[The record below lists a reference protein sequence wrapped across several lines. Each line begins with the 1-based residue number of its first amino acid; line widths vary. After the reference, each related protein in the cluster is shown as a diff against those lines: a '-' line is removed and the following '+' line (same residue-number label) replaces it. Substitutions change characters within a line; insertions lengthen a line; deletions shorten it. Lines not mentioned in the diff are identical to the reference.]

1 MTRTRVLIAVAVL
14 LAIAGAGAA
23 VWLRRPDVPAVV
35 VEAIRTRDLEAIVSA
50 SGKIQPQRQINV
62 SANTMGRVTR
72 LAVQEGQRVRAGQFL
87 LEIDPRSLEGQ
98 LQRGEA
104 SVAVAQSAL
113 QQARTSVEQA
123 RTMLD
128 LARQNL
134 RRQDELW
141 KGGLTT
147 RESLERAQND
157 VEVREAELK
166 ARDQEIRTREEQIKQ
181 EQAGLATTRY
191 TLSQVIISA
200 PMDGVVTRRNIEEGE
215 NVVVG
220 TMNNAGTV
228 LLTIADMSVI
238 EAEID
243 VDETDIPE
251 VKLGQHARITIDAVP
266 DRTFRGRVTEIGNSP
281 IQAQG
286 QNTDNA
292 NAAQATNFKVSITI
306 DDEVPDVRPGFTCTA
321 EITTSTR
328 AMAVAVPIQA
338 LTVRELLY
346 DAAGTLVREPP
357 PARPSRFGF
366 FRAAAPTTPPPL
378 PETPPGHTRR
388 ETEGV
393 FVFRDN
399 RAVFVPVTV
408 GIAGERYFEVRS
420 GVAEGDRVIT
430 GPFTSVR
437 EFADGSEVRIE
448 EPAARP

>member
-1 MTRTRVLIAVAVL
+1 MTRTRAIITVAVL
-14 LAIAGAGAA
+14 VAIAAAGTAY
-23 VWLRRPDVPAVV
+23 WLRRPDAPAVV
-35 VEAIRTRDLEAIVSA
+35 VEAVRARDLEAIVSA

-98 LQRGEA
+98 VQRGEA
-104 SVAVAQSAL
+104 SVAAAQSAL
-113 QQARTSVEQA
+113 QQARTAVEQA
-123 RTMLD
+123 RVMLD

-200 PMDGVVTRRNIEEGE
+200 PMDGMVTRRNIEEGE

-251 VKLGQHARITIDAVP
+251 VKLGQSARITIDAVP

-281 IQAQG
+281 IQAAG
-286 QNTDNA
+286 QTTDNA

-306 DDEVPDVRPGFTCTA
+306 DEDVPDVRPGFTCTA

-328 AMAVAVPIQA
+328 AMALAVPIQA
-338 LTVRELLY
+338 LTVREMLY

-357 PARPSRFGF
+357 PVRPRRFGF
-366 FRAAAPTTPPPL
+366 FRAAEPTTPPPV
-378 PETPPGHTRR
+378 PETPPGHTRV

-393 FVFRDN
+393 FVFREN
-399 RAVFVPVTV
+399 RAVFVPVKV
-408 GIAGERYFEVRS
+408 GIAGERYFEVLS
-420 GVAEGDRVIT
+420 GIAEGDRVIT